1 MIDKMMKITNEDLMC
16 RVAAGDKHAFEA
28 LVYRHQRPVLNFIF
42 RFLGDR
48 TEAEDLTQ
56 EVFLR
61 VWKSAKT
68 YKPDAKFTTWLYR
81 IAINLCINRQRALRI
96 RKWLSVSQPHEQKQ
110 NSEDTFSP
118 AESAQTATA
127 ENHLIN
133 SEQTRHLLD
142 ALNNLPTSQRLA
154 IVLKIYDGLSYHEIS
169 QLMNRSVSAVDS
181 LLIRAKKNLRKKL
194 TKKFFSAGF

>member
-1 MIDKMMKITNEDLMC
+1 MIHTTNEDLMC
-16 RVAAGDKHAFEA
+16 RVTAGDKQAFEA
-28 LVYRHQRPVLNFIF
+28 LVNRHQRPVLNFVF

-48 TEAEDLTQ
+48 AEAEDLTQ

-61 VWKSAKT
+61 VWKSSKN

-81 IAINLCINRQRALRI
+81 IAINLCINRQKALRM
-96 RKWLSVSQPHEQKQ
+96 RRWFSVSETHSQKQ
-110 NSEDTFSP
+110 NSEEAIFPDEGSETVS
-118 AESAQTATA
+118 A

-133 SEQTRHLLD
+133 SEQSRRLLN
-142 ALNNLPTSQRLA
+142 ALNDLPTSQRLA

-194 TKKFFSAGF
+194 AKINY

>member
-1 MIDKMMKITNEDLMC
+1 MMKITNEDLMC
-16 RVAAGDKHAFEA
+16 RVSAGDKHAYEA
-28 LVYRHQRPVLNFIF
+28 LVYRHQRSVLNFIF

-96 RKWLSVSQPHEQKQ
+96 RKWLSASQPHEQKQ

-118 AESAQTATA
+118 DESAQTATA
-127 ENHLIN
+127 ENHLIH

-169 QLMNRSVSAVDS
+169 RLMNRSVSAVDS

-194 TKKFFSAGF
+194 TKKKI

>member
-1 MIDKMMKITNEDLMC
+1 MMKITNEDLMC
-16 RVAAGDKHAFEA
+16 RVSAGDKHAYEA
-28 LVYRHQRPVLNFIF
+28 LVYRHQRSVLNFIF

-61 VWKSAKT
+61 VWKSAET
-68 YKPDAKFTTWLYR
+68 YKPDAKFTTWMYR
-81 IAINLCINRQRALRI
+81 IAINLCINRQKALRI
-96 RKWLSVSQPHEQKQ
+96 RKWFSVSQPHEQKQ

-118 AESAQTATA
+118 VESAQTTTA

-133 SEQTRHLLD
+133 SEQTRRLLN
-142 ALNNLPTSQRLA
+142 ALNDLPTSQRLA

-194 TKKFFSAGF
+194 TKKKF

>member
-1 MIDKMMKITNEDLMC
+1 MIDKMKNTTNEDLMC
-16 RVAAGDKHAFEA
+16 RVTTGDEHAFEA

-48 TEAEDLTQ
+48 AEADDLTQ

-61 VWKSAKT
+61 VWKSAET

-81 IAINLCINRQRALRI
+81 IAINLCINKQRALRI
-96 RKWLSVSQPHEQKQ
+96 RRWFSVSQPHELKH
-110 NSEDTFSP
+110 NSGDTFFP
-118 AESAQTATA
+118 AEGAETTTA

-133 SEQTRHLLD
+133 SEQSRRLLN
-142 ALNNLPTSQRLA
+142 ALNDLPTSQRLA

-169 QLMNRSVSAVDS
+169 QLMNRSISAVDS

-194 TKKFFSAGF
+194 TKINF

>member
-16 RVAAGDKHAFEA
+16 RVSAGDKHAYEA
-28 LVYRHQRPVLNFIF
+28 LVYRHQRSVLNFIF

-68 YKPDAKFTTWLYR
+68 YKPDAKFPTWLYR
-81 IAINLCINRQRALRI
+81 IAINLCINRQKALRI
-96 RKWLSVSQPHEQKQ
+96 RKWFSVSQPHEQKQ

-118 AESAQTATA
+118 DESAQTATA
-127 ENHLIN
+127 ENHLIH

-169 QLMNRSVSAVDS
+169 RLMNRSVSAVDS

-194 TKKFFSAGF
+194 TKKKI

>member
-1 MIDKMMKITNEDLMC
+1 MC
-16 RVAAGDKHAFEA
+16 RVTAGDKHAFEA
-28 LVYRHQRPVLNFIF
+28 LVYRHQRQVLNFIF
-42 RFLGDR
+42 RFLGDQ

-61 VWKSAKT
+61 VWKSSKN

-81 IAINLCINRQRALRI
+81 IAINLCINRQKALRM
-96 RKWLSVSQPHEQKQ
+96 RRWFSVSETHSQKQ
-110 NSEDTFSP
+110 NSEEAIFPDEGSETVS
-118 AESAQTATA
+118 A

-133 SEQTRHLLD
+133 SEQSRRLLN
-142 ALNNLPTSQRLA
+142 ALNDLPTSQRLA

-194 TKKFFSAGF
+194 AKINY

>member
-16 RVAAGDKHAFEA
+16 RVATGDKHAFEV
-28 LVYRHQRPVLNFIF
+28 LVHRHQRPVLNFIF
-42 RFLGDR
+42 RFLGDQA
-48 TEAEDLTQ
+48 EAEDLTQ

-61 VWKSAKT
+61 VWKFAKT
-68 YKPDAKFTTWLYR
+68 YRPDAKFTTWLYR
-81 IAINLCINRQRALRI
+81 IAINLCTNRQRALRI
-96 RKWLSVSQPHEQKQ
+96 RKWFSISQPHEQKQ

-118 AESAQTATA
+118 IESAETATP

-133 SEQTRHLLD
+133 SEQSRRLLN
-142 ALNNLPTSQRLA
+142 ALNDLPTSQRLA

-194 TKKFFSAGF
+194 AKINF

>member
-1 MIDKMMKITNEDLMC
+1 MIDKMMKPTDEDLMR
-16 RVAAGDKHAFEA
+16 RVATGDKHAFEA

-56 EVFLR
+56 DVFLR
-61 VWKSAKT
+61 VWKSVET

-96 RKWLSVSQPHEQKQ
+96 RRWFSVSQPHEQKP
-110 NSEDTFSP
+110 NSEDTFFQ
-118 AESAQTATA
+118 AESAEIATA
-127 ENHLIN
+127 EDHLIN
-133 SEQTRHLLD
+133 SEQSRRLLK
-142 ALNNLPTSQRLA
+142 ALNELPTSQRLA
-154 IVLKIYDGLSYHEIS
+154 IVLKIYDGLSYQEIS
-169 QLMNRSVSAVDS
+169 QLMNRSISAVDS

-194 TKKFFSAGF
+194 TKIKI

>member
-1 MIDKMMKITNEDLMC
+1 MIDKMTHTTNEDLMC
-16 RVAAGDKHAFEA
+16 RVTAGDKDAFEA
-28 LVYRHQRPVLNFIF
+28 LVYRHQRAVLNFIF

-48 TEAEDLTQ
+48 AEAEDLTQ

-61 VWKSAKT
+61 VWKSSKT
-68 YKPDAKFTTWLYR
+68 YNPDAKFTTWLYR
-81 IAINLCINRQRALRI
+81 IAINLCINRQKTLRM
-96 RKWLSVSQPHEQKQ
+96 RRWFSVFEPHEQKQ
-110 NSEDTFSP
+110 NSEEAFYPTEGS
-118 AESAQTATA
+118 ETATA

-133 SEQTRHLLD
+133 SEQSRRLLN
-142 ALNNLPTSQRLA
+142 ALNDLPSSQRLA

-194 TKKFFSAGF
+194 AKINF

>member
-1 MIDKMMKITNEDLMC
+1 MIHTTNEDLMC
-16 RVAAGDKHAFEA
+16 RVTAGDKHAFEA
-28 LVYRHQRPVLNFIF
+28 LVHRHQRPVLNFVF

-48 TEAEDLTQ
+48 AEAEDLTQ

-81 IAINLCINRQRALRI
+81 ISINLCINRQKTLRM
-96 RKWLSVSQPHEQKQ
+96 RRWFSVPEPPEQKQ
-110 NSEDTFSP
+110 SSEEAFYPTEGS
-118 AESAQTATA
+118 ETATA

-133 SEQTRHLLD
+133 SEQSRRLLN
-142 ALNNLPTSQRLA
+142 ALNDLPTSQRIA
-154 IVLKIYDGLSYHEIS
+154 TVLKIYDGLSYQEIS

-194 TKKFFSAGF
+194 AKINY

>member
-1 MIDKMMKITNEDLMC
+1 MIHTTNEDLMC
-16 RVAAGDKHAFEA
+16 RVTAGDKHAFEA
-28 LVYRHQRPVLNFIF
+28 LVYRHQRQVLNFIF
-42 RFLGDR
+42 RFLGDQ

-61 VWKSAKT
+61 VWKSSKNN
-68 YKPDAKFTTWLYR
+68 KPDAKFTTWLYR
-81 IAINLCINRQRALRI
+81 IAINLCINRQKALRM
-96 RKWLSVSQPHEQKQ
+96 RRWFSVSETHSQKQ
-110 NSEDTFSP
+110 NSEEAIFPDEGSETVS
-118 AESAQTATA
+118 A

-133 SEQTRHLLD
+133 SEQSRRLLN
-142 ALNNLPTSQRLA
+142 ALNDLPTSQRLA

-194 TKKFFSAGF
+194 AKINY

>member
-1 MIDKMMKITNEDLMC
+1 MIHTTDEDLMC
-16 RVAAGDKHAFEA
+16 RVKAGEKHAFET

-48 TEAEDLTQ
+48 VEAEDLTQ

-61 VWKSAKT
+61 VWKSAEA

-81 IAINLCINRQRALRI
+81 IAINLCINRQKALRM
-96 RKWLSVSQPHEQKQ
+96 RRWFSVFEPHAQKQ
-110 NSEDTFSP
+110 SSEEAFFPDEGS
-118 AESAQTATA
+118 ETATA

-133 SEQTRHLLD
+133 SEQSRRLLD
-142 ALNNLPTSQRLA
+142 ALNALPTSQRLA
-154 IVLKIYDGLSYHEIS
+154 IVLKMYDGLSYHEIS

-194 TKKFFSAGF
+194 AKINF